1 MIASRLLSIL
11 LRLQQGPATAAA
23 LAEAFEVSPRTIY
36 RDVDQLAYAGVPVY
50 CERGRDGGIRLDKS
64 WSTRTFGLTLPEIE
78 ALLAANDQELLH
90 DLGLNLPVS
99 DAQRKLLLTLPDRA
113 AEITAP
119 RAKRI
124 LIDPVPWYRD
134 RDRPRHLAIVAN
146 AMWEQRQITIAYA
159 SWTKP
164 VMRVIDPLGIV
175 LKAGV
180 WYLVASCEGST
191 RTYRINQ
198 ISAVTP
204 TGKQGS
210 VPEAFDLARHWHA
223 SIERFE
229 HDLHRLNA
237 EVRVTSEGLRGL
249 NRMGAHVVAAARS
262 SLGEPDRNGWM
273 TASIPIES
281 IAHATCE
288 LLALGRHVR
297 VVSPS
302 ALRDALLA
310 EARAMLAVEYD

>member
-23 LAEAFEVSPRTIY
+23 LAEAFEVSARTIY

-64 WSTRTFGLTLPEIE
+64 WSTRAFGLTLPEIE

-90 DLGLNLPVS
+90 DLGLNLPVA

-113 AEITAP
+113 VEIAAP

-134 RDRPRHLAIVAN
+134 RDRPRHLAIVAD
-146 AMWEQRQITIAYA
+146 AMWERRQIAIAYE

-164 VMRVIDPLGIV
+164 VMRVVDPLGIV

-180 WYLVASCEGST
+180 WYLVAVCEGSI
-191 RTYRINQ
+191 RTYRVNQ
-198 ISAVTP
+198 ITEVTQ
-204 TGKQGS
+204 TGAKAS
-210 VPEAFDLARHWHA
+210 IPKAFDLARHWRG

-229 HDLHRLNA
+229 RDLPRHKA
-237 EVRVTSEGLRGL
+237 ELRVTSEGLRGL
-249 NRMGAHVVAAARS
+249 GRMGAHVAAAAQS

-273 TASIPIES
+273 TATIPIEG
-281 IAHATCE
+281 IEHATRE

-297 VVSPS
+297 VVSPR
-302 ALRDALLA
+302 ALRDSLLA
-310 EARAMLAVEYD
+310 EVRAMLALEQD